1 MSSERTKKLMHESAS
16 GMTGSKSRVEAIR
29 ERNRR
34 KKKIRRWIIAILV
47 VGLLTGAVF
56 FFRSPHFL
64 IKDTVIVGAHVLDA
78 NELTNSV
85 DAELRGYYAW
95 VIPKRSVFFFPRQ
108 KIEDALRKEFK
119 RIDSFSMTQLSR
131 TLTITVTE
139 RKSVYLWCGEEVR
152 LNPEPCY
159 FIDDTGYLFSK
170 APYFS
175 GSIYFKFFGAL
186 ETQGPDGV
194 LGGRVLPENYFPSVI
209 QMKEGL
215 DGMNVKA
222 YAFAR
227 GKDKEASFILS
238 NEYRSDRQTVLVKE
252 GDDTSILV
260 RNLRAAINVEGL
272 AKELKTKFD
281 TLLYLDLRYPEKVYY
296 KFAGEDDANTVEPT
310 TQ

>member
-34 KKKIRRWIIAILV
+34 KRKVRRWIISILI
-47 VGLLTGAVF
+47 VGVLTGAVF
-56 FFRSPHFL
+56 FLRSPHFL
-64 IKDTVIVGAHVLDA
+64 IKDTVIVGAHVLDT
-78 NELTNSV
+78 NELTSV
-85 DAELRGYYAW
+85 VDTQLSGYYAW

-108 KIEDALRKEFK
+108 NIEDALRKEFK
-119 RIDSFSMTQLSR
+119 RIDTFDMTQLSR

-194 LGGRVLPENYFPSVI
+194 LGGRVLPESYFPSVI

-215 DGMNVKA
+215 DKMNIQA

-227 GKDKEASFILS
+227 EKDTDAAFILS
-238 NEYRSDRQTVLVKE
+238 SQYRSDIQKVLLKE

-260 RNLRAAINVEGL
+260 RNLRAAITVDGL

-281 TLLYLDLRYPEKVYY
+281 SLLYLDVRYPEKVYY
-296 KFAGEDDANTVEPT
+296 KFEGEDDTKT
-310 TQ
+310 TEE